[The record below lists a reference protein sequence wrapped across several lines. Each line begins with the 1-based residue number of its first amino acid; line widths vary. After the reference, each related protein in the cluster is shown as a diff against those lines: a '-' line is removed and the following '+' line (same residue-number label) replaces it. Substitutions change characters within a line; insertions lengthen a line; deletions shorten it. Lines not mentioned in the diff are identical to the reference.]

1 MRQTRHL
8 RSSCPAS
15 NQIARYSK
23 NLSSHRRH
31 YSTSPTRSK
40 TQVALPDR
48 SSPNEPPLSSHLRTL
63 MRTMPHS
70 VVVATSTAPAT
81 EDGKRPSF
89 KGMTLSSFTTLTLS
103 PAPIVTFN
111 IHRPSQ
117 TLSAIAQSKQFF
129 IHILSATES
138 GARVADAFTKG
149 NGISSDVFQNSAF
162 QVLRRQ
168 GAEAA
173 QRLDP
178 PMLAADGIIKVL
190 QCELMEE
197 KGLVEVGDHV
207 LVLGKVFG
215 IIEPAGRKT
224 RNTTEQR
231 GLCYLDRGYRQVGP
245 VIELLKKDPDV
256 AG

>member
-1 MRQTRHL
+1 
-8 RSSCPAS
+8 
-15 NQIARYSK
+15 
-23 NLSSHRRH
+23 
-31 YSTSPTRSK
+31 
-40 TQVALPDR
+40 
-48 SSPNEPPLSSHLRTL
+48 
-63 MRTMPHS
+63 MPHS

-81 EDGKRPSF
+81 DDGKPPSF
-89 KGMTLSSFTTLTLS
+89 KGMTVSSFTTLTLT

-111 IHRPSQ
+111 IRRPSQ
-117 TLSAIAQSKQFF
+117 TLTAIAQSKQFL

-149 NGISSDVFQNSAF
+149 NGIGSDVFKNSAF

-178 PMLAADGIIKVL
+178 PMLAANGIIKVL
-190 QCELMEE
+190 RCELMEE

-207 LVLGKVFG
+207 LVLGKVLG
-215 IIEPAGRKT
+215 IIEPAGREA
-224 RNTTEQR
+224 RYITEKR
-231 GLCYLDRGYRQVGP
+231 GLCYLDRGYRQVGA
-245 VIELLKKDPDV
+245 VIELLKKDPEM